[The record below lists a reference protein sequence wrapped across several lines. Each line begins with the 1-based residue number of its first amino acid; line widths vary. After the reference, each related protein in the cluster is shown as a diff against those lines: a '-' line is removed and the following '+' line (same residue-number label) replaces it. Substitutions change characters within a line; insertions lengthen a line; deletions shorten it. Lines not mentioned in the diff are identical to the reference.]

1 MSDAEQP
8 DRMYDAAGQ
17 NGGSP
22 LNDSSVIEPNL
33 NAAFGLIRNI
43 DIDREMRNAYL
54 DYAMSVIVARAL
66 PDSRDGLKPVQRRIL
81 YVMDSTGARAS
92 APYRK
97 SARVVG
103 DVLGKYHPHGD
114 GSVYDAMVRLAQ
126 DFSLRYPLVD
136 GQGNFGSV
144 DGDPPA
150 AMRYTEVRLSRVAE
164 ELLADL
170 DKETVDWQDNYD
182 GTTQEPKVIPSAL
195 PNLLLNGASGI
206 AVGMATNIPPHNLTE
221 LSNAVIYL
229 IDKYLNVQKSEP
241 FMLRKEA
248 PLPEIEVTVD
258 DLMNIVSGPD
268 FPTGGIVIGREGI
281 QQAYGTGRGRI
292 VMRGVATIEDMKG
305 SRSDRSQIIITEL
318 PYQVNKALLVERI
331 AELVRDERIPEISDL
346 RDESDRNGMRVVVE
360 LKRSAQP
367 HRVLNRLYKFTA
379 LQSSFGV
386 QCLALVDNQPRL
398 LSLKRALVIF
408 IEHRREV
415 IRRRTEFDLRKA
427 LARAH
432 ILEGLRI
439 ALLNL
444 DEVIRIIRGAA
455 SAEAAKTELM
465 TRLLLTEIQAQ
476 AILDMQLRRLAAL
489 ERQRIEDEYQEIRNQ
504 IIYYEDL
511 LAHPEKIL
519 ALIKDD
525 TIRLRDK
532 YGDERRT
539 RIAHGERES
548 FDDEEL
554 IPDKSVLI
562 SLTQRGY
569 IKQTLTEAYRAQGRG
584 GRGANG
590 MSTKGEDEVMFLMS
604 ARTHDTILFF
614 SNKGKVYALKSYQ
627 IPEGD
632 RTAKG
637 TFLTNLIAL
646 SEGERITSAL
656 CVPRAIMAAA
666 AEWSDDEGVDA
677 GGAEASGADMA
688 ADASAEVAH
697 DEMES
702 EAEGD
707 EAGDGSD
714 SAEHR
719 HVTNPRPTI
728 AMCTVKGKIKRVN
741 LSAFANIRASG
752 LICMTLTEGD
762 ELSYARL
769 TAGNGELIIVTA
781 QGQALRFN
789 EHLVRLMGRSASGVR
804 AMRMKHEGDY
814 IAGME
819 VVEPNGYLF
828 TVTAMGYGKCTD
840 LREYASKGR
849 GGSGMRTMAGDLD
862 QTGLLVAVRVLQETD
877 QITVISANG
886 TALRAAVADLAKTGR
901 ATRGSRVIN
910 LRANDTVASVARIA
924 GVDMPVT
931 PVPAS
936 APEAVS

>member
-1 MSDAEQP
+1 MH
-8 DRMYDAAGQ
+8 DAASQ
-17 NGGSP
+17 NGVPP
-22 LNDSSVIEPNL
+22 LNDSPIIEPNL
-33 NAAFGLIRNI
+33 NPAFGLIRNI

-150 AMRYTEVRLSRVAE
+150 AMRYTEVRMSRIAE
-164 ELLADL
+164 ELMADL
-170 DKETVDWQDNYD
+170 DKDTVDWQDNYD

-221 LSNAVIYL
+221 LCNAVIYL
-229 IDKYLNVQKSEP
+229 IDKYLEAQSLQLVP
-241 FMLRKEA
+241 LHKEA
-248 PLPEIEVTVD
+248 PLPEIDVTVE
-258 DLMNIVSGPD
+258 DLTQIVTGPD

-331 AELVRDERIPEISDL
+331 AELVRDERISEISDL
-346 RDESDRNGMRVVVE
+346 RDESDRNGMRVVIE
-360 LKRSAQP
+360 LKRNAQP

-379 LQSSFGV
+379 LQTTFGV

-415 IRRRTEFDLRKA
+415 IRRRTEFELRKA
-427 LARAH
+427 KARAH

-439 ALLNL
+439 ALQHL

-455 SAEAAKTELM
+455 SAEAAKGELM
-465 TRLLLTEIQAQ
+465 SRLSLSEIQSQ

-489 ERQRIEDEYQEIRNQ
+489 ERQRIEDEYLEIRNQ
-504 IIYYEDL
+504 ILYFEDL
-511 LAHPEKIL
+511 LGHPEKVL
-519 ALIKDD
+519 QVIKDD

-532 YGDERRT
+532 YGDKRRT
-539 RIAHGERES
+539 RIAHDERES
-548 FDDEEL
+548 FEDEEL
-554 IPDKSVLI
+554 IPDKNVLI

-569 IKQTLTEAYRAQGRG
+569 IKQTLTDAYRAQGRG

-590 MSTKGEDEVMFLMS
+590 MSTKGEDEVMFLLA
-604 ARTHDTILFF
+604 ARTHDTVLFF

-656 CVPRAIMAAA
+656 RVPRAIMAAA
-666 AEWSDDEGVDA
+666 AEWNDED
-677 GGAEASGADMA
+677 
-688 ADASAEVAH
+688 EVAV
-697 DEMES
+697 ENGS
-702 EAEGD
+702 EAVVDEHEGEGEEGT
-707 EAGDGSD
+707 EATES
-714 SAEHR
+714 SELATQRQAAHA
-719 HVTNPRPTI
+719 RPTI
-728 AMCTVKGKIKRVN
+728 AMCTIKGKIKRVN

-752 LICMTLTEGD
+752 LICMTLAEGD
-762 ELSYARL
+762 ELTYARL
-769 TAGNGELIIVTA
+769 TEGNGELIIVTA

-789 EHLVRLMGRSASGVR
+789 EHLVRLMGRSAGGVR

-819 VVEPNGYLF
+819 AIEPNGYLF
-828 TVTAMGYGKCTD
+828 TVTEKGYGKCTD
-840 LREYASKGR
+840 LREYTAKGR
-849 GGSGMRTMAGDLD
+849 GGSGMRTMAGELD
-862 QTGLLVAVRVLQETD
+862 QTGLLVAARVLQETD

-901 ATRGSRVIN
+901 ATRGSRVIS
-910 LRANDTVASVARIA
+910 LRGNDTVASVARI
-924 GVDMPVT
+924 VDVEAAMPVT
-931 PVPAS
+931 TSEQATTT
-936 APEAVS
+936 A

>member
-8 DRMYDAAGQ
+8 DQMHDAASQ
-17 NGGSP
+17 NGVPP
-22 LNDSSVIEPNL
+22 LNDSLIIEPSL
-33 NAAFGLIRNI
+33 NPAFGLIRNI

-150 AMRYTEVRLSRVAE
+150 AMRYTEVRMSRIAE
-164 ELLADL
+164 ELMADL
-170 DKETVDWQDNYD
+170 DKDTVDWQDNYD

-221 LSNAVIYL
+221 LCNAVIYL
-229 IDKYLNVQKSEP
+229 IDKYLEAQSQQLVP
-241 FMLRKEA
+241 LHKEA
-248 PLPEIEVTVD
+248 PLPEIDVTVE
-258 DLMNIVSGPD
+258 DLTQIVTGPD

-331 AELVRDERIPEISDL
+331 AELVRDERISEISDL
-346 RDESDRNGMRVVVE
+346 RDESDRNGMRVVIE
-360 LKRSAQP
+360 LKRNAQP

-379 LQSSFGV
+379 LQTTFGV

-415 IRRRTEFDLRKA
+415 IRRRTEFELRKA
-427 LARAH
+427 KARAH

-439 ALLNL
+439 ALQHL

-455 SAEAAKTELM
+455 SAEAAKGELM
-465 TRLLLTEIQAQ
+465 SRLALSEIQSQ

-504 IIYYEDL
+504 ILYFEDL
-511 LAHPEKIL
+511 LGHPEKVL
-519 ALIKDD
+519 QVIKDD

-532 YGDERRT
+532 YGDKRRT
-539 RIAHGERES
+539 RIAHDERES
-548 FDDEEL
+548 FEDEEL
-554 IPDKSVLI
+554 IPDKNVLI

-569 IKQTLTEAYRAQGRG
+569 IKQTLTDAYRAQGRG

-590 MSTKGEDEVMFLMS
+590 MSTKGEDEVMFLLA
-604 ARTHDTILFF
+604 ARTHDTVLFF

-656 CVPRAIMAAA
+656 RVPRAIMAAA
-666 AEWSDDEGVDA
+666 AEWSDED
-677 GGAEASGADMA
+677 
-688 ADASAEVAH
+688 EVAVENGNEAVV
-697 DEMES
+697 DEHEVES
-702 EAEGD
+702 EEGT
-707 EAGDGSD
+707 EATES
-714 SAEHR
+714 SELATQRPAAHA
-719 HVTNPRPTI
+719 RPTI
-728 AMCTVKGKIKRVN
+728 AMCTIKGKIKRVN

-752 LICMTLTEGD
+752 LICMTLAEGD
-762 ELSYARL
+762 ELTYARL
-769 TAGNGELIIVTA
+769 TEGNGELIIVTA

-789 EHLVRLMGRSASGVR
+789 EHLVRLMGRSAGGVR

-819 VVEPNGYLF
+819 AIEPNGYLF
-828 TVTAMGYGKCTD
+828 TVTEKGYGKCTD
-840 LREYASKGR
+840 LREYTAKGR
-849 GGSGMRTMAGDLD
+849 GGSGMRTMAGELD
-862 QTGLLVAVRVLQETD
+862 QTGLLVAARVLQETD

-901 ATRGSRVIN
+901 ATRGSRVIS
-910 LRANDTVASVARIA
+910 LRGNDTVASVARI
-924 GVDMPVT
+924 VDVEAAMPVT
-931 PVPAS
+931 TSEQATTT
-936 APEAVS
+936 A

>member
-8 DRMYDAAGQ
+8 DQMHDAASQ
-17 NGGSP
+17 NGVPP
-22 LNDSSVIEPNL
+22 LNDSPIIEPNL
-33 NAAFGLIRNI
+33 NPAFGLIRNI

-150 AMRYTEVRLSRVAE
+150 AMRYTEVRMSRIAE
-164 ELLADL
+164 ELMADL
-170 DKETVDWQDNYD
+170 DKDTVDWQDNYD

-221 LSNAVIYL
+221 LCNAVIYL
-229 IDKYLNVQKSEP
+229 IDKYLEAQSLQLVP
-241 FMLRKEA
+241 LHKEA
-248 PLPEIEVTVD
+248 PLPEIDVTVE
-258 DLMNIVSGPD
+258 DLTQIVTGPD

-331 AELVRDERIPEISDL
+331 AELVRDERISEISDL
-346 RDESDRNGMRVVVE
+346 RDESDRNGMRVVIE
-360 LKRSAQP
+360 LKRNAQP

-379 LQSSFGV
+379 LQTTFGV

-415 IRRRTEFDLRKA
+415 IRRRTEFELRKA
-427 LARAH
+427 KARAH

-439 ALLNL
+439 ALQHL

-455 SAEAAKTELM
+455 SAEAAKGELM
-465 TRLLLTEIQAQ
+465 SRLSLSEIQSQ

-489 ERQRIEDEYQEIRNQ
+489 ERQRIEDEYLEIRNQ
-504 IIYYEDL
+504 ILYFEDL
-511 LAHPEKIL
+511 LGHPEKVL
-519 ALIKDD
+519 QVIKDD

-532 YGDERRT
+532 YGDKRRT
-539 RIAHGERES
+539 RIAHDERES
-548 FDDEEL
+548 FEDEEL
-554 IPDKSVLI
+554 IPDKNVLI

-569 IKQTLTEAYRAQGRG
+569 IKQTLTDAYRAQGRG

-590 MSTKGEDEVMFLMS
+590 MSTKGEDEVMFLLA
-604 ARTHDTILFF
+604 ARTHDTVLFF

-656 CVPRAIMAAA
+656 RVPRAIMAAA
-666 AEWSDDEGVDA
+666 AEWSDED
-677 GGAEASGADMA
+677 
-688 ADASAEVAH
+688 EVAV
-697 DEMES
+697 ENGS
-702 EAEGD
+702 EAVVDEHEGEGEEGT
-707 EAGDGSD
+707 EATES
-714 SAEHR
+714 SELATQRQAAHA
-719 HVTNPRPTI
+719 RPTI
-728 AMCTVKGKIKRVN
+728 AMCTIKGKIKRVN

-752 LICMTLTEGD
+752 LICMTLAEGD
-762 ELSYARL
+762 ELTYARL
-769 TAGNGELIIVTA
+769 TEGNGELIIVTA

-789 EHLVRLMGRSASGVR
+789 EHLVRLMGRSAGGVR

-819 VVEPNGYLF
+819 AIEPNGYLF
-828 TVTAMGYGKCTD
+828 TVTEKGYGKCTD
-840 LREYASKGR
+840 LREYTAKGR
-849 GGSGMRTMAGDLD
+849 GGSGMRTMAGELD
-862 QTGLLVAVRVLQETD
+862 QTGLLVAARVLQETD

-901 ATRGSRVIN
+901 ATRGSRVIS
-910 LRANDTVASVARIA
+910 LRGNDTVASVARI
-924 GVDMPVT
+924 VDVEAAMPVT
-931 PVPAS
+931 TSEQATTT
-936 APEAVS
+936 A

>member
-8 DRMYDAAGQ
+8 DQMNDAASQ
-17 NGGSP
+17 NGVPP
-22 LNDSSVIEPNL
+22 LNDSPIIEPNL
-33 NAAFGLIRNI
+33 NPAFGLIRNI

-150 AMRYTEVRLSRVAE
+150 AMRYTEVRMSRIAE
-164 ELLADL
+164 ELMADL
-170 DKETVDWQDNYD
+170 DKDTVDWQDNYD

-221 LSNAVIYL
+221 LCNAVIYL
-229 IDKYLNVQKSEP
+229 IDKYLEAQSLQLVP
-241 FMLRKEA
+241 LHKEA
-248 PLPEIEVTVD
+248 PLPEIDVTVE
-258 DLMNIVSGPD
+258 DLTQIVTGPD

-305 SRSDRSQIIITEL
+305 ARSDRSQIIITEL

-331 AELVRDERIPEISDL
+331 AELVRDERISEISDL
-346 RDESDRNGMRVVVE
+346 RDESDRNGMRVVIE
-360 LKRSAQP
+360 LKRNAQP

-379 LQSSFGV
+379 LQTTFGV

-398 LSLKRALVIF
+398 LSLKWALVIF

-415 IRRRTEFDLRKA
+415 IRRRTEFELRKA
-427 LARAH
+427 KARAH

-439 ALLNL
+439 ALQHL

-455 SAEAAKTELM
+455 SAEAAKGELM
-465 TRLLLTEIQAQ
+465 SRLSLSEIQSQ

-489 ERQRIEDEYQEIRNQ
+489 ERQRIEDEYLEIRNQ
-504 IIYYEDL
+504 ILYFEDL
-511 LAHPEKIL
+511 LGHPEKVL
-519 ALIKDD
+519 QVIKDD

-532 YGDERRT
+532 YGDKRRT
-539 RIAHGERES
+539 RIAYDERES
-548 FDDEEL
+548 FEDEEL
-554 IPDKSVLI
+554 IPDKNVLI

-569 IKQTLTEAYRAQGRG
+569 VKQTLTDAYRAQGRG
-584 GRGANG
+584 GRGSNG
-590 MSTKGEDEVMFLMS
+590 MSTKGEDEVMFLLA
-604 ARTHDTILFF
+604 ARTHDTVLFF

-637 TFLTNLIAL
+637 SFLKNLIAL

-656 CVPRAIMAAA
+656 RVPRAIMAAA
-666 AEWSDDEGVDA
+666 AEWSDEDEVV
-677 GGAEASGADMA
+677 ADNG
-688 ADASAEVAH
+688 
-697 DEMES
+697 S
-702 EAEGD
+702 EAVVDEHEGEGEEGT
-707 EAGDGSD
+707 EATES
-714 SAEHR
+714 SELAAQR
-719 HVTNPRPTI
+719 HAAHARPTI
-728 AMCTVKGKIKRVN
+728 AMCTIKGKIKRVN

-752 LICMTLTEGD
+752 LICMTLAEGD
-762 ELSYARL
+762 ELTYARL
-769 TAGNGELIIVTA
+769 TEGNGELIIVTA

-789 EHLVRLMGRSASGVR
+789 EHLVRLMGRSAGGVR

-819 VVEPNGYLF
+819 VIEPNGYLF
-828 TVTAMGYGKCTD
+828 TVTEKGYGKCTD
-840 LREYASKGR
+840 LREYTAKGR
-849 GGSGMRTMAGDLD
+849 GGSGMRTMAGELD
-862 QTGLLVAVRVLQETD
+862 QTGLLVAARVLQETD

-901 ATRGSRVIN
+901 ATRGSRVIS
-910 LRANDTVASVARIA
+910 LRGNDTVASVARI
-924 GVDMPVT
+924 VDVEAVMPVT
-931 PVPAS
+931 ISEQATTI
-936 APEAVS
+936 A

>member
-8 DRMYDAAGQ
+8 DQMNDAASQ
-17 NGGSP
+17 NGVPP
-22 LNDSSVIEPNL
+22 LNDSPIIEPNL
-33 NAAFGLIRNI
+33 NPAFGLIRNI

-150 AMRYTEVRLSRVAE
+150 AMRYTEVRMSRIAE
-164 ELLADL
+164 ELMADL
-170 DKETVDWQDNYD
+170 DKDTVDWQDNYD

-221 LSNAVIYL
+221 LCNAVIYL
-229 IDKYLNVQKSEP
+229 IDKYLEAQSLQLVP
-241 FMLRKEA
+241 LHKEA
-248 PLPEIEVTVD
+248 PLPEIDVTVE
-258 DLMNIVSGPD
+258 DLTQIVTGPD

-305 SRSDRSQIIITEL
+305 ARSDRSQIIITEL

-331 AELVRDERIPEISDL
+331 AELVRDERISEISDL
-346 RDESDRNGMRVVVE
+346 RDESDRNGMRVVIE
-360 LKRSAQP
+360 LKRNAQP

-379 LQSSFGV
+379 LQTTFGV

-415 IRRRTEFDLRKA
+415 IRRRTEFELRKA
-427 LARAH
+427 KARAH

-439 ALLNL
+439 ALQHL

-455 SAEAAKTELM
+455 SAEAAKGELM
-465 TRLLLTEIQAQ
+465 SRLSLSEIQSQ

-489 ERQRIEDEYQEIRNQ
+489 ERQRIEDEYLEIRNQ
-504 IIYYEDL
+504 ILYFEDL
-511 LAHPEKIL
+511 LGHPEKVL
-519 ALIKDD
+519 QVIKDD

-532 YGDERRT
+532 YGDKRRT
-539 RIAHGERES
+539 RIAYDERES
-548 FDDEEL
+548 FEDEEL
-554 IPDKSVLI
+554 IPDKNVLI

-569 IKQTLTEAYRAQGRG
+569 VKQTLTDAYRAQGRG
-584 GRGANG
+584 GRGSNG
-590 MSTKGEDEVMFLMS
+590 MSTKGEDEVMFLLA
-604 ARTHDTILFF
+604 ARTHDTVLFF

-637 TFLTNLIAL
+637 RFLKNLIAL

-656 CVPRAIMAAA
+656 RVPRAIMAAA
-666 AEWSDDEGVDA
+666 AEWSDEDEVV
-677 GGAEASGADMA
+677 ADNG
-688 ADASAEVAH
+688 
-697 DEMES
+697 S
-702 EAEGD
+702 EAVVDEHEGEGEEGT
-707 EAGDGSD
+707 EATES
-714 SAEHR
+714 SELAAQR
-719 HVTNPRPTI
+719 HAAHARPTI
-728 AMCTVKGKIKRVN
+728 AMCTIKGKIKRVN

-752 LICMTLTEGD
+752 LICMTLAEGD
-762 ELSYARL
+762 ELTYARL
-769 TAGNGELIIVTA
+769 TEGNGELIIVTA

-789 EHLVRLMGRSASGVR
+789 EHLVRLMGRSAGGVR

-819 VVEPNGYLF
+819 AIEPNGYLF
-828 TVTAMGYGKCTD
+828 TVTEKGYGKCTD
-840 LREYASKGR
+840 LREYTAKGR
-849 GGSGMRTMAGDLD
+849 GGSGMRTMAGELD
-862 QTGLLVAVRVLQETD
+862 QTGLLVAARVLQETD

-901 ATRGSRVIN
+901 ATRGSRVIS
-910 LRANDTVASVARIA
+910 LRGNDTVASVARI
-924 GVDMPVT
+924 VDVEAVMPVT
-931 PVPAS
+931 ISEQATTI
-936 APEAVS
+936 A

>member
-8 DRMYDAAGQ
+8 DQMNDAASQ
-17 NGGSP
+17 NGVPP
-22 LNDSSVIEPNL
+22 LNDSPIIEPNL
-33 NAAFGLIRNI
+33 NPAFGLIRNI

-150 AMRYTEVRLSRVAE
+150 AMRYTEVRMSRIAE
-164 ELLADL
+164 ELMADL
-170 DKETVDWQDNYD
+170 DKDTVDWQDNYD

-221 LSNAVIYL
+221 LCNAVIYL
-229 IDKYLNVQKSEP
+229 IDKYLEAQSLQLVP
-241 FMLRKEA
+241 LHKEA
-248 PLPEIEVTVD
+248 PLPEIDVTVE
-258 DLMNIVSGPD
+258 DLTQIVTGPD

-305 SRSDRSQIIITEL
+305 ARSDRSQIIITEL

-331 AELVRDERIPEISDL
+331 AELVRDERISEISDL
-346 RDESDRNGMRVVVE
+346 RDESDRNGMRVVIE
-360 LKRSAQP
+360 LKRNAQP

-379 LQSSFGV
+379 LQTTFGV

-415 IRRRTEFDLRKA
+415 IRRRTEFELRKA
-427 LARAH
+427 KARAH

-439 ALLNL
+439 ALQHL

-455 SAEAAKTELM
+455 SAEAAKGELM
-465 TRLLLTEIQAQ
+465 SRLSLSEIQSQ

-489 ERQRIEDEYQEIRNQ
+489 ERQRIEDEYLEIRNQ
-504 IIYYEDL
+504 ILYFEDL
-511 LAHPEKIL
+511 LGHPEKVL
-519 ALIKDD
+519 QVIKDD

-532 YGDERRT
+532 YGDKRRT
-539 RIAHGERES
+539 RIAYDERES
-548 FDDEEL
+548 FEDEEL
-554 IPDKSVLI
+554 IPDKNVLI

-569 IKQTLTEAYRAQGRG
+569 VKQTLTDAYRAQGRG
-584 GRGANG
+584 GRGSNG
-590 MSTKGEDEVMFLMS
+590 MSTKGEDEVMFLLA
-604 ARTHDTILFF
+604 ARTHDTVLFF

-637 TFLTNLIAL
+637 SFLKNLIAL

-656 CVPRAIMAAA
+656 RVPRAIMAAA
-666 AEWSDDEGVDA
+666 AEWSDEDEVV
-677 GGAEASGADMA
+677 ADNG
-688 ADASAEVAH
+688 
-697 DEMES
+697 S
-702 EAEGD
+702 EAVVDEHEGEGEEGT
-707 EAGDGSD
+707 EATES
-714 SAEHR
+714 SELAAQR
-719 HVTNPRPTI
+719 HAAHARPTI
-728 AMCTVKGKIKRVN
+728 AMCTIKGKIKRVN

-752 LICMTLTEGD
+752 LICMTLAEGD
-762 ELSYARL
+762 ELTYARL
-769 TAGNGELIIVTA
+769 TEGNGELIIVTA

-789 EHLVRLMGRSASGVR
+789 EHLVRLMGRSAGGVR

-819 VVEPNGYLF
+819 VIEPNGYLF
-828 TVTAMGYGKCTD
+828 TVTEKGYGKCTD
-840 LREYASKGR
+840 LREYTAKGR
-849 GGSGMRTMAGDLD
+849 GGSGMRTMAGELD
-862 QTGLLVAVRVLQETD
+862 QTGLLVAARVLQETD

-901 ATRGSRVIN
+901 ATRGSRVIS
-910 LRANDTVASVARIA
+910 LRGNDTVASVARI
-924 GVDMPVT
+924 VDVEAVMPVT
-931 PVPAS
+931 ISEQATTI
-936 APEAVS
+936 A

>member
-8 DRMYDAAGQ
+8 DQMNDAASQ
-17 NGGSP
+17 NGVPP
-22 LNDSSVIEPNL
+22 LNDSPIIEPNL
-33 NAAFGLIRNI
+33 NPAFGLIRNI

-150 AMRYTEVRLSRVAE
+150 AMRYTEVRMSRIAE
-164 ELLADL
+164 ELMADL
-170 DKETVDWQDNYD
+170 DKDTVDWQDNYD

-221 LSNAVIYL
+221 LCNAVIYL
-229 IDKYLNVQKSEP
+229 IDKYLEAQSLQLVP
-241 FMLRKEA
+241 LHKEA
-248 PLPEIEVTVD
+248 PLPEIDVTVE
-258 DLMNIVSGPD
+258 DLTQIVTGPD

-331 AELVRDERIPEISDL
+331 AELVRDERISEISDL
-346 RDESDRNGMRVVVE
+346 RDESDRNGMRVVIE
-360 LKRSAQP
+360 LKRNAQP

-379 LQSSFGV
+379 LQTTFGV

-415 IRRRTEFDLRKA
+415 IRRRTEFELRKA
-427 LARAH
+427 KARAH

-439 ALLNL
+439 ALQHL

-455 SAEAAKTELM
+455 SAEAAKGELM
-465 TRLLLTEIQAQ
+465 SRLSLSEIQSQ

-489 ERQRIEDEYQEIRNQ
+489 ERQRIEDEYLEIRNQ
-504 IIYYEDL
+504 ILYFEDL
-511 LAHPEKIL
+511 LGHPEKVL
-519 ALIKDD
+519 QVIKDD

-532 YGDERRT
+532 YGDKRRT
-539 RIAHGERES
+539 RIAHDERES
-548 FDDEEL
+548 FEDEEL
-554 IPDKSVLI
+554 IPDKNVLI

-569 IKQTLTEAYRAQGRG
+569 IKQTLTDAYRAQGRG

-590 MSTKGEDEVMFLMS
+590 MSTKGEDEVMFLLA
-604 ARTHDTILFF
+604 ARTHDTVLFF

-656 CVPRAIMAAA
+656 RVPRAIMAAA
-666 AEWSDDEGVDA
+666 AEWNDED
-677 GGAEASGADMA
+677 
-688 ADASAEVAH
+688 EVAV
-697 DEMES
+697 ENGS
-702 EAEGD
+702 EAVVDEHEGEGEEGT
-707 EAGDGSD
+707 EATES
-714 SAEHR
+714 SELATQRQAAHA
-719 HVTNPRPTI
+719 RPTI
-728 AMCTVKGKIKRVN
+728 AMCTIKGKIKRVN

-752 LICMTLTEGD
+752 LICMTLAEGD
-762 ELSYARL
+762 ELTYARL
-769 TAGNGELIIVTA
+769 TEGNGELIIVTA

-789 EHLVRLMGRSASGVR
+789 EHLVRLMGRSAGGVR

-819 VVEPNGYLF
+819 VIEPNGYLF
-828 TVTAMGYGKCTD
+828 TVTEKGYGKCTD
-840 LREYASKGR
+840 LREYTAKGR
-849 GGSGMRTMAGDLD
+849 GGSGMRTMAGELD
-862 QTGLLVAVRVLQETD
+862 QTGLLVAARVLQETD

-901 ATRGSRVIN
+901 ATRGSRVIS
-910 LRANDTVASVARIA
+910 LRGNDTVASVARI
-924 GVDMPVT
+924 VDVEAAMPVT
-931 PVPAS
+931 TSEQATTT
-936 APEAVS
+936 A

>member
-8 DRMYDAAGQ
+8 DQMNDAASQ
-17 NGGSP
+17 NGVPP
-22 LNDSSVIEPNL
+22 LNDSPIIEPNL
-33 NAAFGLIRNI
+33 NPAFGLIRNI

-150 AMRYTEVRLSRVAE
+150 AMRYTEVRMSRIAE
-164 ELLADL
+164 ELMADL
-170 DKETVDWQDNYD
+170 DKDTVDWQDNYD

-221 LSNAVIYL
+221 LCNAVIYL
-229 IDKYLNVQKSEP
+229 IDKYLEAQSLQLVP
-241 FMLRKEA
+241 LHKEA
-248 PLPEIEVTVD
+248 PLPEIDVTVE
-258 DLMNIVSGPD
+258 DLTQIVTGPD

-305 SRSDRSQIIITEL
+305 ARSDRSQIIITEL

-331 AELVRDERIPEISDL
+331 AELVRDERISEISDL
-346 RDESDRNGMRVVVE
+346 RDESDRNGMRVVIE
-360 LKRSAQP
+360 LKRNAQP

-379 LQSSFGV
+379 LQTTFGV

-415 IRRRTEFDLRKA
+415 IRRRTEFELRKA
-427 LARAH
+427 KARAH

-439 ALLNL
+439 ALQHL

-455 SAEAAKTELM
+455 SAEAAKGELM
-465 TRLLLTEIQAQ
+465 SRLSLSEIQSQ

-489 ERQRIEDEYQEIRNQ
+489 ERQRIEDEYLEIRNQ
-504 IIYYEDL
+504 ILYFEDL
-511 LAHPEKIL
+511 LGHPEKVL
-519 ALIKDD
+519 QVIKDD

-532 YGDERRT
+532 YGDKRRT
-539 RIAHGERES
+539 RIAYDERES
-548 FDDEEL
+548 FEDEEL
-554 IPDKSVLI
+554 IPDKNVLI

-569 IKQTLTEAYRAQGRG
+569 VKQTLTDAYRAQGRG
-584 GRGANG
+584 GRGSNG
-590 MSTKGEDEVMFLMS
+590 MSTKGEDEVMFLLA
-604 ARTHDTILFF
+604 ARTHDTVLFF

-637 TFLTNLIAL
+637 SFLKNLIAL

-656 CVPRAIMAAA
+656 RVPRAIMAAA
-666 AEWSDDEGVDA
+666 AEWSDEDEVV
-677 GGAEASGADMA
+677 ADNG
-688 ADASAEVAH
+688 
-697 DEMES
+697 S
-702 EAEGD
+702 EAVVDEHEGEGEEGT
-707 EAGDGSD
+707 EATES
-714 SAEHR
+714 SELVAQR
-719 HVTNPRPTI
+719 HAAHARPTI
-728 AMCTVKGKIKRVN
+728 AMCTIKGKIKRVN

-752 LICMTLTEGD
+752 LICMTLAEGD
-762 ELSYARL
+762 ELTYARL
-769 TAGNGELIIVTA
+769 TEGNGELIIVTA

-789 EHLVRLMGRSASGVR
+789 EHLVRLMGRSAGGVR

-819 VVEPNGYLF
+819 VIEPNGYLF
-828 TVTAMGYGKCTD
+828 TVTEKGYGKCTD
-840 LREYASKGR
+840 LREYTAKGR
-849 GGSGMRTMAGDLD
+849 GGSGMRTMAGELD
-862 QTGLLVAVRVLQETD
+862 QTGLLVAARVLQETD

-901 ATRGSRVIN
+901 ATRGSRVIS
-910 LRANDTVASVARIA
+910 LRGNDTVASVARI
-924 GVDMPVT
+924 VDVEAVMPVT
-931 PVPAS
+931 ISEQATTI
-936 APEAVS
+936 A

>member
-1 MSDAEQP
+1 MSDVEQP
-8 DRMYDAAGQ
+8 DAGQ

-22 LNDSSVIEPNL
+22 LNDSPVIEPNL

-114 GSVYDAMVRLAQ
+114 VSVYDAMVRLAQ

-170 DKETVDWQDNYD
+170 DKETVEWQDNYD
-182 GTTQEPKVIPSAL
+182 GTTQEPTVIPSAL

-229 IDKYLNVQKSEP
+229 IDKFLDAQQAQP
-241 FMLRKEA
+241 TLLRKEA

-258 DLMNIVSGPD
+258 DLMHIVSGPD

-292 VMRGVATIEDMKG
+292 VMRGVATIENMKG
-305 SRSDRSQIIITEL
+305 TRSDRSQIIITEL

-346 RDESDRNGMRVVVE
+346 RDESDRNGMRVVIE

-455 SAEAAKTELM
+455 SAEAAKSELIA
-465 TRLLLTEIQAQ
+465 RLKLSEIQSQ

-504 IIYYEDL
+504 IVYFEDL

-519 ALIKDD
+519 GLIKDD

-666 AEWSDDEGVDA
+666 AEWSEDEEGAEIV
-677 GGAEASGADMA
+677 AEAS
-688 ADASAEVAH
+688 AEGVH
-697 DEMES
+697 DEADSES
-702 EAEGD
+702 EGD
-707 EAGDGSD
+707 DSSENGDA
-714 SAEHR
+714 AEHR
-719 HVTNPRPTI
+719 SVANPRPTI

-741 LSAFANIRASG
+741 LSAFAHIRASG
-752 LICMTLTEGD
+752 LICMSLAEGD

-769 TAGNGELIIVTA
+769 TDGKGELIIVTA

-789 EHLVRLMGRSASGVR
+789 EHLVRLMGRTASGVK

-819 VVEPNGYLF
+819 VVEPNGFLF

-840 LREYASKGR
+840 LREYTAKGR

-910 LRANDTVASVARIA
+910 LRNNDTVASVARIA
-924 GVDMPVT
+924 DVDMPT
-931 PVPAS
+931 PPVAVPT
-936 APEAVS
+936 PEVVS

>member
-8 DRMYDAAGQ
+8 DQMNDAASQ
-17 NGGSP
+17 NGVPP
-22 LNDSSVIEPNL
+22 LNDSPIIEPNL
-33 NAAFGLIRNI
+33 NPAFGLIRNI

-150 AMRYTEVRLSRVAE
+150 AMRYTEVRMSRIAE
-164 ELLADL
+164 ELMADL
-170 DKETVDWQDNYD
+170 DKDTVDWQDNYD

-221 LSNAVIYL
+221 LCNAVIYL
-229 IDKYLNVQKSEP
+229 IDKYLEAQSLQLVP
-241 FMLRKEA
+241 LHKEA
-248 PLPEIEVTVD
+248 PLPEIDVTVE
-258 DLMNIVSGPD
+258 DLTQIVTGPD

-305 SRSDRSQIIITEL
+305 ARSDRSQIIITEL

-331 AELVRDERIPEISDL
+331 AELVRDERISEISDL
-346 RDESDRNGMRVVVE
+346 RDESDRNGMRVVIE
-360 LKRSAQP
+360 LKRNAQP
-367 HRVLNRLYKFTA
+367 HRVLNRLYKFTD
-379 LQSSFGV
+379 LQTTFGV

-415 IRRRTEFDLRKA
+415 IRRRTEFELRKA
-427 LARAH
+427 KARAH

-439 ALLNL
+439 ALQHL

-455 SAEAAKTELM
+455 SAEAAKGELM
-465 TRLLLTEIQAQ
+465 SRLSLSEIQSQ

-489 ERQRIEDEYQEIRNQ
+489 ERQRIEDEYLEIRNQ
-504 IIYYEDL
+504 ILYFEDL
-511 LAHPEKIL
+511 LGHPEKVL
-519 ALIKDD
+519 QVIKDD

-532 YGDERRT
+532 YGDKRRT
-539 RIAHGERES
+539 RIAYDERES
-548 FDDEEL
+548 FEDEEL
-554 IPDKSVLI
+554 IPDKNVLI

-569 IKQTLTEAYRAQGRG
+569 VKQTLTDAYRAQGRG
-584 GRGANG
+584 GRGSNG
-590 MSTKGEDEVMFLMS
+590 MSTKGEDEVMFLLA
-604 ARTHDTILFF
+604 ARTHDTVLFF

-637 TFLTNLIAL
+637 SFLKNLIAL

-656 CVPRAIMAAA
+656 RVPRAIMAAA
-666 AEWSDDEGVDA
+666 AEWSDEDEVV
-677 GGAEASGADMA
+677 ADNG
-688 ADASAEVAH
+688 
-697 DEMES
+697 S
-702 EAEGD
+702 EAVVDEHEGEGEEGT
-707 EAGDGSD
+707 EATES
-714 SAEHR
+714 SELAAQR
-719 HVTNPRPTI
+719 HAAHARPTI
-728 AMCTVKGKIKRVN
+728 AMCTIKGKIKRVN

-752 LICMTLTEGD
+752 LICMTLAEGD
-762 ELSYARL
+762 ELTYARL
-769 TAGNGELIIVTA
+769 TEGNGELIIVTA

-789 EHLVRLMGRSASGVR
+789 EHLVRLMGRSAGGVR

-819 VVEPNGYLF
+819 VIEPNGYLF
-828 TVTAMGYGKCTD
+828 TVTEKGYGKCTD
-840 LREYASKGR
+840 LREYTAKGR
-849 GGSGMRTMAGDLD
+849 GGSGMRTMAGELD
-862 QTGLLVAVRVLQETD
+862 QTGLLVAARVLQETD

-901 ATRGSRVIN
+901 ATRGSRVIS
-910 LRANDTVASVARIA
+910 LRGNDTVASVARI
-924 GVDMPVT
+924 VDVEAVMPVT
-931 PVPAS
+931 ISEQATTI
-936 APEAVS
+936 A

>member
-1 MSDAEQP
+1 VSDAEQP
-8 DRMYDAAGQ
+8 DQMHDAASQ
-17 NGGSP
+17 NGVPP
-22 LNDSSVIEPNL
+22 LNDSPIIEPNL
-33 NAAFGLIRNI
+33 NPAFGLIRNI

-150 AMRYTEVRLSRVAE
+150 AMRYTEVRMSRIAE
-164 ELLADL
+164 ELMADL
-170 DKETVDWQDNYD
+170 DKDTVDWQDNYD

-221 LSNAVIYL
+221 LCNAVIYL
-229 IDKYLNVQKSEP
+229 IDKYLEAQSQQLVP
-241 FMLRKEA
+241 LHKEA
-248 PLPEIEVTVD
+248 PLPEIDVTVE
-258 DLMNIVSGPD
+258 DLTQIVTGPD

-305 SRSDRSQIIITEL
+305 ARSDRSQIIITEL

-331 AELVRDERIPEISDL
+331 AELVRDERISEISDL
-346 RDESDRNGMRVVVE
+346 RDESDRNGMRVVIE
-360 LKRSAQP
+360 LKRNAQP

-379 LQSSFGV
+379 LQTTFGV

-415 IRRRTEFDLRKA
+415 IRRRTEFELRKA
-427 LARAH
+427 KARAH

-439 ALLNL
+439 ALQHL

-455 SAEAAKTELM
+455 SAEAAKGELM
-465 TRLLLTEIQAQ
+465 SRLALSEIQSQ

-489 ERQRIEDEYQEIRNQ
+489 ERQRIEDEYLEIRNQ
-504 IIYYEDL
+504 ILYFEDL
-511 LAHPEKIL
+511 LGHPEKVL
-519 ALIKDD
+519 QVIKDD

-532 YGDERRT
+532 YGDKRRT
-539 RIAHGERES
+539 RIAHDERES
-548 FDDEEL
+548 FEDEEL
-554 IPDKSVLI
+554 IPDKNVLI

-569 IKQTLTEAYRAQGRG
+569 IKQTLTDAYRAQGRG

-590 MSTKGEDEVMFLMS
+590 MSTKGEDEVMFLLA
-604 ARTHDTILFF
+604 ARTHDTVLFF

-656 CVPRAIMAAA
+656 RVPRAIMAAA
-666 AEWSDDEGVDA
+666 AEWSDED
-677 GGAEASGADMA
+677 
-688 ADASAEVAH
+688 EVAV
-697 DEMES
+697 ENGS
-702 EAEGD
+702 EAVVDEHEG
-707 EAGDGSD
+707 EGEDGTDATES
-714 SAEHR
+714 SEL
-719 HVTNPRPTI
+719 VTQRQAAHARPTI
-728 AMCTVKGKIKRVN
+728 AMCTIKGKIKRVN

-752 LICMTLTEGD
+752 LICMTLAEGD
-762 ELSYARL
+762 ELTYARL
-769 TAGNGELIIVTA
+769 TEGNGELIIVTA

-789 EHLVRLMGRSASGVR
+789 EHLVRLMGRSAGGVR

-819 VVEPNGYLF
+819 AIEPNGYLF
-828 TVTAMGYGKCTD
+828 TVTEKGYGKCTD
-840 LREYASKGR
+840 LKEYTAKGR
-849 GGSGMRTMAGDLD
+849 GGSGMRTMAGELD
-862 QTGLLVAVRVLQETD
+862 QTGLLVAARVLQETD

-901 ATRGSRVIN
+901 ATRGSRVIS
-910 LRANDTVASVARIA
+910 LRGNDTVASVARI
-924 GVDMPVT
+924 VDVEAAMPVT
-931 PVPAS
+931 ISEQATTT
-936 APEAVS
+936 A

>member
-8 DRMYDAAGQ
+8 DQMHDAASQ
-17 NGGSP
+17 NGVPP
-22 LNDSSVIEPNL
+22 LNDSPIIEPNL
-33 NAAFGLIRNI
+33 NPAFGLIRNI

-150 AMRYTEVRLSRVAE
+150 AMRYTEVRMSRIAE
-164 ELLADL
+164 ELMADL
-170 DKETVDWQDNYD
+170 DKDTVDWQDNYD

-221 LSNAVIYL
+221 LCNAVIYL
-229 IDKYLNVQKSEP
+229 IDKYLEAQSLQLVP
-241 FMLRKEA
+241 LHKEA
-248 PLPEIEVTVD
+248 PLPEIDVTVE
-258 DLMNIVSGPD
+258 DLTQIVTGPD

-331 AELVRDERIPEISDL
+331 AELVRDERISEISDL
-346 RDESDRNGMRVVVE
+346 RDESDRNGMRVVIE
-360 LKRSAQP
+360 LKRNAQP

-379 LQSSFGV
+379 LQTTFGV

-415 IRRRTEFDLRKA
+415 IRRRTEFELRKA
-427 LARAH
+427 KARAH

-439 ALLNL
+439 ALQHL

-455 SAEAAKTELM
+455 SAEAAKGELM
-465 TRLLLTEIQAQ
+465 SRLSLSEIQSQ

-489 ERQRIEDEYQEIRNQ
+489 ERQRIEDEYLEIRNQ
-504 IIYYEDL
+504 ILYFEDL
-511 LAHPEKIL
+511 LGHPEKVL
-519 ALIKDD
+519 QVIKDD

-532 YGDERRT
+532 YGDKRRT
-539 RIAHGERES
+539 RIAHDERES
-548 FDDEEL
+548 FEDEEL
-554 IPDKSVLI
+554 IPDKNVLI

-569 IKQTLTEAYRAQGRG
+569 IKQTLTDAYRAQGRG

-590 MSTKGEDEVMFLMS
+590 MSTKGEDEVMFLLA
-604 ARTHDTILFF
+604 ARTHDTVLFF

-656 CVPRAIMAAA
+656 RVPRAIMAAA
-666 AEWSDDEGVDA
+666 AEWSDED
-677 GGAEASGADMA
+677 
-688 ADASAEVAH
+688 EVAV
-697 DEMES
+697 ENGS
-702 EAEGD
+702 EAVVDEHEGEGEEGT
-707 EAGDGSD
+707 EATES
-714 SAEHR
+714 SELATQRQAAHA
-719 HVTNPRPTI
+719 RPTI
-728 AMCTVKGKIKRVN
+728 AMCTIKGKIKRVN

-752 LICMTLTEGD
+752 LICMTLAEGD
-762 ELSYARL
+762 ELTYARL
-769 TAGNGELIIVTA
+769 TEGNGELIIVTA

-789 EHLVRLMGRSASGVR
+789 EHLVRLMGRSAGGVR

-819 VVEPNGYLF
+819 AIEPNGYLF
-828 TVTAMGYGKCTD
+828 TVTEKGYGKCTD
-840 LREYASKGR
+840 LREYTAKGR
-849 GGSGMRTMAGDLD
+849 GGSGMRTMAGELD
-862 QTGLLVAVRVLQETD
+862 QTGLLVAARVLQETD

-901 ATRGSRVIN
+901 ATRGSRVIS
-910 LRANDTVASVARIA
+910 LRGNDTVASVARI
-924 GVDMPVT
+924 VDVEAAMPVT
-931 PVPAS
+931 TSEQATT
-936 APEAVS
+936 AA

>member
-8 DRMYDAAGQ
+8 DQMHDAASQ
-17 NGGSP
+17 NGVPP
-22 LNDSSVIEPNL
+22 LNDSPIIEPNL
-33 NAAFGLIRNI
+33 NPAFGLIRNI

-150 AMRYTEVRLSRVAE
+150 AMRYTEVRMSRVAE
-164 ELLADL
+164 ELMADL
-170 DKETVDWQDNYD
+170 DKDTVDWQDNYD

-221 LSNAVIYL
+221 LCNAVIYL
-229 IDKYLNVQKSEP
+229 IDKYLEAQSLQLVP
-241 FMLRKEA
+241 LHKEA
-248 PLPEIEVTVD
+248 PLPEIDVTVE
-258 DLMNIVSGPD
+258 DLTQIVTGPD

-305 SRSDRSQIIITEL
+305 ARSDRSQIIITEL

-331 AELVRDERIPEISDL
+331 AELVRDERISEISDL
-346 RDESDRNGMRVVVE
+346 RDESDRNGMRVVIE
-360 LKRSAQP
+360 LKRNAQP

-379 LQSSFGV
+379 LQTTFGV

-415 IRRRTEFDLRKA
+415 IRRRTEFELRKA
-427 LARAH
+427 KARAH

-439 ALLNL
+439 ALQHL

-455 SAEAAKTELM
+455 SAEAAKGELM
-465 TRLLLTEIQAQ
+465 SRLSLSEIQSQ

-489 ERQRIEDEYQEIRNQ
+489 ERQRIEDEYLEIRNQ
-504 IIYYEDL
+504 ILYFEDL
-511 LAHPEKIL
+511 LGHPEKVL
-519 ALIKDD
+519 QVIKDD

-532 YGDERRT
+532 YGDKRRT
-539 RIAHGERES
+539 RIAHDERES
-548 FDDEEL
+548 FEDEEL
-554 IPDKSVLI
+554 IPDKNVLI

-569 IKQTLTEAYRAQGRG
+569 IKQTLTDAYRAQGRG

-590 MSTKGEDEVMFLMS
+590 MSTKGEDEVMFLLA
-604 ARTHDTILFF
+604 ARTHDTVLFF

-656 CVPRAIMAAA
+656 RVPRAIMAAA
-666 AEWSDDEGVDA
+666 AEWSDED
-677 GGAEASGADMA
+677 
-688 ADASAEVAH
+688 EVAS
-697 DEMES
+697 ENGS
-702 EAEGD
+702 EAVVDEHEGEGEEGT
-707 EAGDGSD
+707 EATES
-714 SAEHR
+714 SELATQRQTAHA
-719 HVTNPRPTI
+719 RPTI
-728 AMCTVKGKIKRVN
+728 AMCTIKGKIKRVN

-752 LICMTLTEGD
+752 LICMTLAEGD
-762 ELSYARL
+762 ELTYARL
-769 TAGNGELIIVTA
+769 TEGNGELIIVTA

-789 EHLVRLMGRSASGVR
+789 EHLVRLMGRSAGGVR

-819 VVEPNGYLF
+819 AIEPNGYLF
-828 TVTAMGYGKCTD
+828 TVTEKGYGKCTD
-840 LREYASKGR
+840 LREYTAKGR
-849 GGSGMRTMAGDLD
+849 GGSGMRTMAGELD
-862 QTGLLVAVRVLQETD
+862 QTGLLVAARVLQETD

-901 ATRGSRVIN
+901 ATRGSRVIS
-910 LRANDTVASVARIA
+910 LRGNDTVASVARI
-924 GVDMPVT
+924 VDVEAAMPVT
-931 PVPAS
+931 TSEQATTT
-936 APEAVS
+936 A